1 MNVAFDPWIPVIS
14 ATGTREL
21 VSLCSVFSDGG
32 EYADL
37 AVRPHE
43 RVALMRLFLCVAHA
57 ALDGPKDYDEWCEVP
72 KWLPEAARRY
82 LTEWKDSFELFHP
95 TKPWLQV
102 AGLSKSADG
111 TASSIHPAD
120 WTPVSKLNF
129 SFASGNNS
137 TLFDHGGIN
146 RNRQILLTDTVL
158 SMLTFQCF
166 STGGLISQVFWND
179 QQTVKTAR
187 DAPCVPASMVHAFLR
202 SSNLLDS
209 ICLNLPTHEDLKLY
223 YPNHGIGRPVWEL
236 APTSFADLANLENA
250 TATYVG
256 RLVPMARLIRIHP
269 AGERMLLGDG
279 FQYHTFTDGFPPEPT
294 ATVVV
299 RKDGKKDVQSLLSFR
314 PSKALWRELAG
325 VVVKR
330 KAGEPGGPI
339 SLNALQEG
347 EACDLVVVA
356 LARDQASIIDTAESV
371 FHIPPKLATADGTEV
386 YEQEVKSA
394 ESLASRL
401 GWAIECYR
409 IEVDGGWEGRL
420 KGAGANKGELKVKL
434 HSVATTHYWTT
445 VERNLQSLMAHIK
458 AIDTDNAISTRD
470 IWRKMLFATA
480 CDAYRTACGQDTP
493 RQMRAFAKGWQKLT
507 LTKDEPEA
515 DNTEIREENP

>member
-1 MNVAFDPWIPVIS
+1 MNVAFDPWIPVVD
-14 ATGTREL
+14 ATGGREL
-21 VSLCSVFSDGG
+21 TSLCSVLSEGG
-32 EYADL
+32 KYADL

-72 KWLPEAARRY
+72 KRLPEAALKY
-82 LTEWKDSFELFHP
+82 LAEWRDSFELFHP
-95 TKPWLQV
+95 TKPWLQI
-102 AGLSKSADG
+102 AGLSKNADATVSLIG
-111 TASSIHPAD
+111 TAD

-137 TLFDHGGIN
+137 TLFDHAGIDGS
-146 RNRQILLTDTVL
+146 RQIPLMDTVL

-166 STGGLISQVFWND
+166 STGGLISQVFWNGK
-179 QQTVKTAR
+179 QTVKTAR
-187 DAPCVPASMVHAFLR
+187 DAPCVPASMIHALLR
-202 SSNLLDS
+202 ADSLFDS

-223 YPNHGIGRPVWEL
+223 YPSHGIGRPVWEQT
-236 APTSFADLANLENA
+236 PTSFADSANVENA

-256 RLVPMARLIRIHP
+256 RLVPMVRLIRIHP
-269 AGERMLLGDG
+269 SGERMLLGDG
-279 FQYHTFTDGFPPEPT
+279 LPYQSFADGFPPEPT

-299 RKDGKKDVQSLLSFR
+299 KKDGKKDVQSLLSYR
-314 PSKALWRELAG
+314 PSRALWRELAA

-330 KAGEPGGPI
+330 KAGEPGGPV

-347 EACDLVVVA
+347 AACDLVVAA

-371 FHIPPKLATADGTEV
+371 FHIPPKLATADGTAA

-401 GWAIECYR
+401 GWAIESYR

-434 HSVATTHYWTT
+434 HSVATTHYWTA
-445 VERNLQSLMAHIK
+445 VERNLQLLMAHIE
-458 AIDTDNAISTRD
+458 AIGTDNAIPTRD

-507 LTKDEPEA
+507 STKDEPET
-515 DNTEIREENP
+515 DNTETREENP